1 MADNIYNN
9 NILNYNYSN
18 SARLL
23 LHVEKFTGTRRKN
36 ISYAYAKNIL
46 SKALICLMLMFM
58 GVNGVWG
65 QPVVITT
72 PDDITNDTKKLYLIQ
87 TNAFESFFMAPQANN
102 TITTNNIRGDY
113 MLWYFLDAGKD
124 NEGTE
129 NEIQYYY
136 IVNNS
141 TGKYIYNHNGN
152 SRGISLVSST
162 EFANLTNANK
172 EKCKFKIVENNTN
185 GTGYYNINVKA
196 NQTYYGLNK
205 QNGSEAN
212 QYPIRLTNS
221 QYINDVNSKWKFIRY
236 EGSFTWN
243 PPFIP
248 STDSDKH
255 YYLIQNVQRIAFH
268 ASTDDTPD
276 KVIFTNQGTERRA
289 WYFKEA
295 SADDSW
301 FQYYYIINPSTGGK
315 YMYYN
320 GTADNTGD
328 QTDAVSVKE
337 YDSNNEDRYQ
347 FVVVQA
353 ARGDGDNRVK
363 CYAIIPKLLIDNLW
377 TSNSIGYAQAD
388 IADGLNMGIINSRN
402 ASNGAQWD
410 FITTVF
416 NTLCNNPVIS
426 FSNTTG
432 KVTLSTT
439 TIWPSIY
446 YTTNGT
452 TPSSSNGTKYT
463 DPFDV
468 TEETTIKAIVT
479 KTGFTDSEVITRTIY
494 KVATPTIQDNGDNT
508 ISITCATSGADIYYT
523 TDGTTTPTTSSTK
536 YTAPLGW
543 EFSGKTIKA
552 IAVKNDMI
560 NSAVGEA
567 TITMKCA
574 KPVFTR
580 NGNNI
585 TISCAFPEGAQ
596 IYYTI
601 NGGDPTSSSTPYS
614 SAIPVA
620 TDDIIKAIAIAPGFN
635 NSDVATKKIYR
646 ELTPDENDKY
656 HITSSDEFE
665 IFTDMANSEFAD
677 KDFIL
682 DTDVTGTAVSEIT
695 QTFTGTFDGGGHTIS
710 GLRHALFNS
719 INGGIVKNVFLD
731 NVSISSGTNVGA
743 ICNEATGDTRIY
755 NCGILA
761 SGSTVENDQKG
772 YTVITSCSSTISGS
786 NYVGGIVGLLDG
798 SSRVINCFSYAN
810 ITGGTYVGG
819 IVGYNNVATTS
830 SNLKTMVMNCMF
842 YGDIT
847 GNSNKAP
854 IYNGENIVNEDATG
868 VGNFNYFWGGASY
881 VENEDIQTYNCALM
895 AETRYLQR
903 FEFFRHLLNSHLEL
917 AGWWA
922 TGTYSKENMLKWVEE
937 PSKIGTSTPYPIL
950 KTPGKYASVVNIDVN
965 HSETIPTVG
974 TTVGTLGVTIQMGSG
989 GAVYGPPT
997 GASISNGSLTLNIT
1011 DKDPEHFNFNYRKVQ
1026 LPFYNDV
1033 GTNNYRKASDGTS
1046 RVVTGWKIVEINGS
1060 STGTGTFTSGDD
1072 ATTDEN
1078 GNITGTPYNFADR
1091 NCTNKDLYSKSGRIF
1106 NQGAY
1111 WDVPEGVT
1119 AITIEPYWAKAAYLA
1134 DAYPDVVYDA
1144 TMITPQNVPNV
1155 GGGQIYKNGQ
1165 SYTIAGES
1173 QVVYT
1178 TIANAR
1184 SAIGTDNTV
1193 YDNAIVLVGNAHQ
1206 LYTKNNEAIGGN
1218 YKYTLT
1224 SIDLDSDNE
1233 PDYSFILRNNGRN
1246 ELHPV
1251 RFDFLNLVGLG
1262 MAQKSTSG
1270 TGTFNLGIFI
1280 PKGWFESTNT
1290 SLFRATQFEYEHSSR
1305 TASDAIIVQGG
1316 VMEQWVSNNQKG
1328 TSNKIPYIHVGG
1340 NVWFKEFHTGCHQ
1353 DKQIATK
1360 HSPISV
1366 TGGDYDEFYL
1376 TGLYRG
1382 DITSKNDDAECYI
1395 NGGRFGI
1402 VAGAAQEGIAKGT
1415 NNKGNIV
1422 WQIQNADI
1430 NEFYGGGQNA
1440 ARPVEGN
1447 ITTVITGGYIKQFC
1461 GGPKFGDMNTGKT
1474 VKTTATGTQFDTFY
1488 GAGYGG
1494 NSYSRFAPSNINN
1507 IDGDYKG
1514 WNTFLTN
1521 NYKQEYNAT
1530 YKGVSVTYNTQYI
1543 PMSNNYQNVARLLVD
1558 FVSFSLARTRGVT
1571 STLTNCTINEDFYGG
1586 GNLGKVEGDVTSTLD
1601 GCTVKG
1607 NVYGAGYGGS
1617 TPTVDVINTG
1627 NFVKAPRYDANLGV
1641 YFDPVTPATVEYTWA
1656 HRDGAVNT
1664 TALAIDKNAHILYTN
1679 EDLNALGTVTG
1690 VVTLNIN
1697 GSTTTIGGNVDGGNV
1712 YGGGAL
1718 SDVSGDDGAG
1728 NITSRVSVNVNS
1740 GSMVN
1745 VFGGGKGKSTV
1756 IRGNVVV
1763 NIGAKDG
1770 SGNLSGNGAVS
1781 GNVYGG
1787 SAFGA
1792 VNASSTKNAAGEVTD
1807 YTASEG
1813 KTTVVNIYGGAVT
1826 GSVFGGGLGQTT
1838 PSVIAAQ
1845 NFGNTTIN
1853 MEGGTVSTAIY
1864 GGANTNGV
1872 LKLDATINITGGT
1885 VGTTANA
1892 GAAPAD
1898 AVFGGGYGEPTLVNG
1913 NVTVNVGREKTGS
1926 EADHSGTA
1934 IIHGNVYGGGA
1945 LGNVNTSKPANDLVF
1960 DSTKKTDVNLFK
1972 GTINGNVFGGGLGE
1986 KASGTYGQEG
1996 YNPGVAAYEGGD
2008 VNVLLDGAKVTP
2020 TYTTGD
2026 NPTPITGQIFGA
2038 NNLNGSP
2045 LGHVTVHIKRTV
2057 DSAKDENTARTSRTT
2072 YDVAAVYGGGNQAD
2086 YIPTDAT
2093 LDPEEEGK
2101 EEENKAKIAAACAE
2115 VIIEGCQKTSINYVY
2130 GGGNAAA
2137 VPATKVTVLG
2147 TYIINTLYGGGNGAG
2162 EGNLGA
2168 NVGYKSYSSLT
2179 PTAEEKTSKQ
2189 YGSGKAETK
2198 LFGGYINNVY
2208 GASNTRGDV
2217 RGGTDVRTKSK
2228 GESAPTGRDCCGE
2241 LNVGKVY
2248 GAGSHADMD
2257 GDVNIVLECM
2267 PEDYVDQVFGGA
2279 EQATVNGNVS
2289 LVVTS
2294 GKFGRV
2300 FGGNNAGGD
2309 IHGSITVNV
2318 SEDGCKALMI
2328 GELYGGG
2335 NNAPYSIYGC
2345 TQDGSTWT
2353 ANTSGTL
2360 YFNEETEGR
2369 AAVEVYV
2376 FSCTSIGKIF
2386 GGGNNA
2392 EVIGNTRVWV
2402 NTWKGYING
2411 VKQDNIGK
2419 IGQVFG
2425 GGNAARVVGN
2435 TQVDVG
2441 TALANAGED
2450 IGVNITK
2457 GTYTSSTVGTYISPT
2472 TNEFIDLEEAGIYG
2486 GGFSADVEGN
2496 TTLNIGTRNQNM
2508 GVNIAGNIFGGG
2520 YGETTHVTGNVT
2532 VNIGTVTAGDPVGYA
2547 NITGDVYGGSAK
2559 GTVNSTNNSSVNTY
2573 TYPNPENSEEN
2584 LTANCYTKVNF
2595 YGGTITGNIHG
2606 GGLGEVGHPADVY
2619 GPVTVTM
2626 EKGSSTNTVVNNV
2639 FGCNNVLG
2647 TPKEEVTVNVNGG
2660 TVNNSVYGGGNQA
2673 AYTPSESNVN
2683 YPAVYINNGTVTE
2696 NVFGGGLGET
2706 ATVTANPHIT
2716 IGDNVEGHVV
2726 AIMKSVYGGGSL
2738 ATVDGSTNIVVN
2750 NGTIGTE
2757 GEGGATYGNIYGGG
2771 FGSSNNVRIGLVK
2784 GNTEVTVNGGSVL
2797 HNIYGGGAYGSVGTY
2812 TYASD
2817 DANAAINSHTENT
2830 GKTTI
2835 TILGGTIGTTGY
2847 ENGMIFGAS
2856 RGDIAAPGAIQDN
2869 MAWVYDTEV
2878 VIGQTN
2884 DETAGP
2890 QIKGSVYGSGEN
2902 GHTYND
2908 ASVTIHSGKIGI
2920 TEELESDPVGQK
2932 GAYYPY
2938 RGNVYGGGCGT
2949 DKYYADPTQETH
2961 DGKGTLYNITA
2972 GIVGRNATVTI
2983 DGGHMVRNVY
2993 GAGAM
2998 GSVTGGTIVNIS
3010 GNSVIGADGSGG
3022 GYVYA
3027 AARGYEDMAVGYATV
3042 GSTALNISGGTIWGS
3057 AFGGGQLGT
3066 VKGSVAVTVS
3076 GGVVKNDV
3084 YGGGALANTNTDN
3097 WNGDGSI
3104 QYVPLTVK
3112 ADPSAEE
3119 IAAGVL
3125 KTDVTPVA
3133 GYFTEASGS
3142 YTRITNPDAKANSG
3156 TTYYKKAVS
3165 GSWAAGKTSAS
3176 NTTTVSLTG
3185 GLVGNVYGGGLGNS
3199 TTMANVYGDVT
3210 VTVNEGVT
3218 NSAAGVVFNQQVEH
3232 PVIDGTDYPTPTK
3245 GRVFGCNNY
3254 NGTPT
3259 GEVTVHIYS
3268 TRQIRKDTEAEI
3280 LPGHGS
3286 SDRKFPY
3293 EIQSVYGGGNQAD
3306 YLPATGK
3313 KSHVIIEGC
3322 DDTSIEKV
3330 YGGCNSAVIPET
3342 DVLIKGCYDI
3352 GYGFGGGNGGRPIKK
3367 EDGNWYEN
3375 EGAIVIGTAR
3385 IECQGGKIGQVFGGG
3400 DSKGSCGST
3409 APVIPEQ
3416 GTGTCPLWITRLYGA
3431 GNAGDVSH
3439 VNIILAACSGNA
3451 IEYVHGGSYNAH
3463 VLGDINLTIT
3473 SGILKN
3479 VYGGNDSE
3487 GGIEGNITVNIEE
3500 TDGCNP
3506 IIIQNLVGGGNEAA
3520 YPGTL
3525 KSGGVETPINRHGKI
3540 TVNVKSATRI
3550 DNIYG
3555 GSFNA
3560 EADAD
3565 TEININ
3571 MMKGNKAGMTVE
3583 IPKEFSY
3590 IPNISGISEVDSKTI
3605 SCKIDDAIGTIGNVF
3620 GGGKEG
3626 LVKGNTQVNIN
3637 SSAKVYIM
3645 KRKLNVDPSDPDYGK
3660 VLDTNGNVINAA
3672 SGENIGAGITIDC
3685 TDEHDT
3691 EGAHITGNVFGGG
3704 ENADVTGNETYNK
3717 NGDAE
3722 IYICANKTGEGTYA
3736 SVAEGAGKVTIGNTV
3751 YGGGSAADVHG
3762 NTRVTMA
3769 GGYVFNG
3776 IFGGGYSGS
3785 VGTFTTS
3792 TDAAHTNV
3800 YDHKSHEGCIGK
3812 PISCKSGTGLCTV
3825 VVTGGQIGPVDVAVD
3840 GMNRPDAQGGPVPQG
3855 WVWGGGCGLIE
3866 DPSTNPDTHFKTYVG
3881 STDVTI
3887 GGTAFILES
3896 VIGGGE
3902 FGRVLGNTLVKIQ
3915 DHCQIGVGN
3924 GQWETVGGVD
3934 KPKRYTDGYD
3944 YGSGTTTNQFI
3955 NPLETTVT
3963 SGVGGNALA
3972 ECSHFPYGRNKGTTE
3987 APNWVYEPYD
3997 PYYKYFS
4004 SYVNDHPDLSPATT
4018 DNPSDG
4024 KTWIGCVFGGG
4035 SGYMPYKI
4043 KNNIGEDIGYDWCR
4057 SAGWVEGN
4065 ANVQISG
4072 GHILTNVYGG
4082 NEYTDV
4088 KGTCTVTMTG
4098 GTIGVP
4104 RTLEQI
4110 AAHPVTCYLFGGG
4123 KGDERSHFNQYT
4135 NAGSVVVNVSGGIIY
4150 GSVFG
4155 GAEDGHVIGDA
4166 TVTISKGDPFTIG
4179 STTYNDGPIIG
4190 TWGTSYV
4197 DGNIFGGGRGFSGGN
4212 LAAGAVGGNTTVN
4225 ITGGTMLG
4233 SIYGGGRMASVG
4245 IGFMDSSDSS
4255 YGQLREDEGGKKY
4268 GHITVNISGGT
4279 IGNDLEFQPVPRR
4292 IQAQNDLETWKT
4304 ENHIPKTEFYYGKD
4318 DNDKNLYLLSHTKG
4332 GNVFGGSM
4340 GRLTLLNGSTNDLWP
4355 KLGTVKTTKVNIYG
4369 NAVIKGNV
4377 YGGAEF
4383 SMTRGDTY
4391 TTVGGILEDD
4401 NTTITTTSSDNPT
4414 IKRDIFGG
4422 GYGSD
4427 DFETETTV
4435 PAGGFDYDEY
4445 TFTPMQLAGIVC
4457 GDTYINIKGGQVEK
4471 NIYGGGE
4478 MATVGLINFT
4488 DAVKHNYDFALSW
4501 PYKMG
4506 FIPYMANGPVGGT
4519 TNINIDGG
4527 RIGITGKDYTGP
4539 ATIDGAA
4546 ASDEEKKAR
4555 REDNGDVFGGGKGK
4569 AGSRYDYAF
4578 CANVKATDVTIN
4590 FGGDVPTPETYKT
4603 ETTKCITG
4611 SVYGGGENGH
4621 VIDNTKVILKKG
4633 LIGHAIYGGG
4643 KGKDTYKHELNR
4655 IDGGGTY
4662 TADIY
4667 SVTAGKV
4674 YGNTYI
4680 EMEGGYVVRNIYGGG
4695 NMASTGKGNYSG
4707 GADDYSTSGYGE
4719 TLTGNLWDNVSE
4731 FSQAFLSSGKTYVNI
4746 KGGQVGCI
4754 IKTSDGPDKDG
4765 MKDGLP
4771 YGNVFGGA
4779 RGASAPNVEESP
4791 RYLYAPLFYS
4801 GYVNE
4806 THVHVYD
4813 SAGVEPPKIFGSVY
4827 GGGQDGHV
4835 RRDTHVIID
4844 AGEIGKPYTDATTA
4858 NSLIGTSDLSHPQW
4872 LHRGNVY
4879 GSGSGIGKYEYDFNN
4894 DGDYNDHIDNYGA
4907 RKITLYEKDYSNSAG
4922 SVTRFTNVQINGGT
4936 IHRNVYGG
4944 GSLANVGAPK
4954 IGQSYYQYKKGDT
4967 EEGHGEGK
4975 QSGNEVNITGG
4986 TISSATDY
4994 AASYGG
5000 NVFGA
5005 SRGLGTTETNPA
5017 QFSTSVST
5025 EVNITPKKTGEL
5037 TYDYTSYPTIAGNVY
5052 GGGEAAQVRKDTKL
5066 TLIGGI
5072 IGEDVYGGGKGNDAI
5087 AADVGG
5093 RVTVDLN
5100 GITDDEGNVILVV
5113 PTTSRGCSV
5122 RRVFG
5127 GNDLNGTPRGHVKVH
5142 VHATQHKDKLAIHDA
5157 LNENDDYKKY
5167 AKFSNIAGYSIKSY
5181 GELVT
5186 LAENTYHLN
5195 INSDKTILAGD
5206 GSDAEKTEA
5215 LKRIQDAVERA
5226 ELAKFATELH
5236 VDLTGLTK
5244 TEDMRIAVAN
5254 KKYDVEA
5261 VYGGGDLAL
5270 YQPFGPQANGTAADY
5285 KATTEMAEV
5294 IIDGCEKTSIRQVY
5308 GGGNA
5313 ASTPA
5318 NLLNVYGTY
5327 EIDELFGGGNGKDP
5341 YQNVT
5346 DNKWYG
5352 NPGANVGYYDFME
5365 YITTGT
5371 DVTNDGDGSPEH
5383 PYVAH
5388 KKSDAIEKEYR
5399 EANYWYGT
5407 GKAETNVIGGRI
5419 HFVYGG
5425 SNEAGNIRTLA
5436 LSVFETSTECQVV
5449 IDKSYGAGK
5458 NAEIDGEAR
5467 IQMNCVDYMGV
5478 LFGGSTDA
5486 DVRSDVNLTVTN
5498 GHFGAVYGGNDT
5510 SGHIYGAI
5518 TVTIKEEGCKPIVI
5532 DKLYGGGL
5540 GVNAPYSIYG
5550 YYNTGEKDAENK
5562 DIYKPRDY
5570 EKFREDSIAAMATV
5584 TDPNDEEQVKN
5595 ALLAKGIYGYPKAN
5609 PQINVISATKIG
5621 EIFGGGNEALVI
5633 GSPHINVNMEQGH
5646 IAAKYV
5652 DESYSQFTQGAHE
5665 VTDHETTY
5673 TYYVSGYEAA
5683 EGSTHGK
5690 AVLAVGTIDNIFGG
5704 GDQATIDGDTYV
5716 ELGTGTHLN
5725 AENVLVPINTYDE
5738 NSSYRDVATIT
5749 RSVFGGG
5756 NSADVTGNTKVLLG
5770 KGSTV
5775 GDRVFG
5781 GGNLGSV
5788 GTVKTKT
5795 TPTGHSHSGDCIQK
5809 PTAFEANTGTC
5820 TVTVTGGYV
5829 GPFTLTNYPSTAANS
5844 GDPTGQVI
5852 TPKPMHMKNVDS
5864 NNNPLDPDDLGY
5876 VFGASRGDSKD
5887 PAVDPD
5893 IEYKAYVNKTH
5904 VTIKNGYVAGHE
5916 GETDFI
5922 TRPLI
5927 AGGVYGGS
5935 ENGHVLQDTWV
5946 NIEGGQIGLGEDLT
5960 AAYAEADF
5968 IDPLTATPAQI
5979 EEKANAMPECA
5990 HWDYGK
5996 VYPGDTE
6003 KKYLPYDKHAIEDE
6017 ADGPSSK
6024 EGSDGHTFYGNV
6036 FGGGSGYWPYEVH
6049 NPGEGEPAYEWLE
6062 TAGMVEGNTHVTIS
6076 GGHVLTNIY
6085 GGNEMTSTKGK
6096 CYVEMTGGTLGLP
6109 RTLAQIAAHPV
6120 TCYLFGAGKGDQRT
6134 HFNKRTD
6141 VQDTDVKVTGGIVYG
6156 SVFGGGEDGHVLGS
6170 VTMTIGKA
6178 AVGTVGEEGYEP
6190 ASGPIIG
6197 TWGTSYVDGN
6207 VFGGGRGFSG
6217 EALTAGVVCGDIN
6230 IAINSGTMLGSI
6242 YGGGRLGSVGTYL
6255 AAPKLSDGTT
6265 DNPHYGAMIPDG
6277 KDEDDVETEHT
6288 VDAPGHTHG
6297 HITID
6302 ISGGTIGNNYEFI
6315 IPNDDNTPNTITETD
6330 ISKWTTTSGG
6340 DWEKWKNYNHVP
6352 NTLYDSTNGRVT
6364 HTKGGNVFT
6373 GGMGRRTALDGTEI
6387 SNWTKLGNVKS
6398 TKLTISDDAW
6408 IKGNVY
6414 GGGEFGAVTGYHTT
6428 NEKNYGTEISI
6439 TGGTIGVE
6447 VRENEAPQ
6455 KANVDVPTTYPES
6468 GNSTVQYTFGSV
6480 YGGGYGTEDK
6490 IAEVTTSDKA
6500 DLLGALVTD
6509 NSTIIMS
6516 GGHVRASVFG
6526 GGELAALGGNTH
6538 VNISGGEIGRNE
6550 VKAKDD
6556 SNPGYVMFGGATMGN
6571 VYGGGKGS
6579 MNNSY
6584 TGQVMGNTNV
6594 NITGGSIYHMVYGGG
6609 ALGSVGTFDR
6619 SDGAGHPAY
6628 IPLAGVPYQWRYTN
6642 KEPIY
6647 PYEPQG
6653 DRTPT
6658 GTATVNITGGT
6669 IGISGRDNGLVFGSS
6684 RGDISVPVG
6693 SPISLDPCD
6702 NLAWVYKS
6710 VVNIGTLKA
6719 DPEADDDY
6727 TTPLIKGSVY
6737 GGGEN
6742 GHNYSNATVTIN
6754 SGSIGVPDKNPATN
6768 EVEPWWD
6775 LGKGVAFNDE
6785 VRSKRGNV
6793 YGAGS
6798 GEDTYTGTDGK
6809 QHFNARAGMVGGSTI
6824 VNIAGGHIGRSVY
6837 GGGAMSSV
6845 GNITNGNDTISKG
6858 PLVET
6863 AKHADETKSFAL
6875 SWPYEFQF
6883 ATNTGRTTVNVTGGH
6898 IGTKNIDGGDVYGS
6912 SRGKAGDRYATAHL
6926 AYVNETV
6933 VNINYTNPPED
6944 DKTEEEIENDYTI
6957 PCVTGSVHG
6966 SGEDGY
6972 VYGDAHVTLN
6982 SGLIGHSIYGA
6993 GKGKGTYKLKLLK
7006 IGATEGSED
7015 VNDYYDADVYSLIA
7029 GKVLGNTYV
7038 TMNGGRVHRNVYG
7051 GGNMASVG
7059 KGNYSGGTDDYSADG
7074 KSPGYGENINENLW
7088 TSEYDPN
7095 DNTSVKDN
7103 AWHFLNSGKTT
7114 VNILGGIV
7122 GYVDPTNPSSSVK
7135 NNLPYGN
7142 VFGGCTGEAAPNISE
7157 TPRYHYCPA
7166 FFSGYVNET
7175 DVTIGTLGKPA
7186 KPAVG
7191 TEGEPGYQPAEPA
7204 VPASGPTI
7212 LGSVYGGGQDG
7223 HVRRDTKVTVNYGEI
7238 GMAYSYTNRTDV
7250 LKTLDKNAVS
7260 EEAALTNT
7268 SDLDNDQWTHRGNVY
7283 GSGSGISKY
7292 EYDFNYDK
7300 DFDDTGIE
7308 YGKIPGTDNPNYVNE
7323 RDYSNSAGSVTRF
7336 TEVNINGGII
7346 HRNVYGG
7353 GSNASV
7359 GAPKIGQTYDPYKKD
7374 DTAEGHTKGKQSMCT
7389 VTISGTIGTPDD
7401 YTPGFKYNQN
7411 YGGEVYGGSRGIPG
7425 LDESFANTVWTLVKI
7440 KNGATIMGNVFGGG
7454 DAGMVKKDSEVIVGD

>member
-46 SKALICLMLMFM
+46 GKALICLMLMFM

-113 MLWYFLDAGKD
+113 MLWYFLDAGVVD
-124 NEGTE
+124 G
-129 NEIQYYY
+129 IQYYY

-152 SRGISLVSST
+152 SRGINLISST
-162 EFANLTNANK
+162 DFAGLSNANK

-212 QYPIRLTNS
+212 AYPIRLTNS
-221 QYINDVNSKWKFIRY
+221 QYINDVNSTWKFIRY
-236 EGSFTWN
+236 EGSFTWT
-243 PPFIP
+243 PPFTP
-248 STDSDKH
+248 STDSDK
-255 YYLIQNVQRIAFH
+255 YYYQIQNVQRTTFH
-268 ASTDDTPD
+268 ISTDNTPD
-276 KVIFTNQGTERRA
+276 KVTFTNQATERRA

-295 SADDSW
+295 SADSW

-320 GTADNTGD
+320 GTADNTND

-353 ARGDGDNRVK
+353 ARGDGANRVT

-377 TSNSIGYAQAD
+377 TSSSIGYAQAD
-388 IADGLNMGIINSRN
+388 IADGLNMGIINSRS
-402 ASNGAQWD
+402 ASNGAHWD
-410 FITTVF
+410 FKTIEF
-416 NTLCNNPVIS
+416 NTLCNNPDIS

-439 TIWPSIY
+439 TTWPSIY

-494 KVATPTIQDNGDNT
+494 KVATPTIQNNSDNT

-523 TDGTTTPTTSSTK
+523 TDGSTPTTSSTK
-536 YTAPLGW
+536 YTAPLGL
-543 EFSGKTIKA
+543 ESSGKTIKA

-567 TITMKCA
+567 TITFQCA
-574 KPVFTR
+574 KPIFTR

-596 IYYTI
+596 IYYI
-601 NGGDPTSSSTPYS
+601 KNGGDADPNTLYEG
-614 SAIPVA
+614 AITVD

-635 NSDVATKKIYR
+635 NSEIATKKIYR

-677 KDFIL
+677 KNFIL
-682 DTDVTGTAVSEIT
+682 DTDVTGSAVSEIT
-695 QTFTGTFDGGGHTIS
+695 QTFTGTFDGGGNTIS

-719 INGGIVKNVFLD
+719 INGGIVKNVFID
-731 NVSISSGTNVGA
+731 NVSISNGTNVGA

-755 NCGILA
+755 NCGVLA
-761 SGSTVENDQKG
+761 SSSTVETNQKG

-810 ITGGTYVGG
+810 ITGGTNVGG

-847 GNSNKAP
+847 GGSDKAP
-854 IYNGENIVNEDATG
+854 IYNGTKIVNQDAAG
-868 VGNFNYFWGGASY
+868 VSNYNYFFGGASY
-881 VENEDIQTYNCALM
+881 VENKDIQTYNCALM
-895 AETRYLQR
+895 AEVRYLQR

-922 TGTYSKENMLKWVEE
+922 TGRYSKEEMLKWVEE
-937 PSKIGTSTPYPIL
+937 PNKIGTSTPYPVL
-950 KTPGKYASVVNIDVN
+950 KTQGKYASVVNIDAENATTQTERNKGGKLDELTVN
-965 HSETIPTVG
+965 IRMG
-974 TTVGTLGVTIQMGSG
+974 TG

-997 GASISNGSLTLNIT
+997 GASITTSSLTLNVT
-1011 DKDPEHFNFNYRKVQ
+1011 DKDPAHFNFNYKKVQ
-1026 LPFYNDV
+1026 LPYYNDV
-1033 GTNNYRKASDGTS
+1033 GSKNYTGN
-1046 RVVTGWKIVEINGS
+1046 RVVTGWKIVSISGGTEGS
-1060 STGTGTFTSGDD
+1060 FTTGDD
-1072 ATTDEN
+1072 ATATVNAE
-1078 GNITGTPYNFADR
+1078 TGEVTLTTPYNFADR

-1119 AITIEPYWAKAAYLA
+1119 DIIIEPYWAKAAYLA
-1134 DAYPDVVYDA
+1134 DSNPDVVYNDKMD
-1144 TMITPQNVPNV
+1144 TRYDVPNV
-1155 GGGQIYKNGQ
+1155 GGGQIYTNEQ

-1184 SAIGTDNTV
+1184 NALGTGNTV
-1193 YDNAIVLVGNAHQ
+1193 YDNAIVLVGNAHNIGISSNASDRS
-1206 LYTKNNEAIGGN
+1206 YTIMSA
-1218 YKYTLT
+1218 
-1224 SIDLDSDNE
+1224 DFDHDNE
-1233 PDYSFILRNNGRN
+1233 PDYSYILRFDSRN
-1246 ELHPV
+1246 ETHPV
-1251 RFDFLNLVGLG
+1251 RVDFLNIPGLG
-1262 MAQKSTSG
+1262 MAQKSTG
-1270 TGTFNLGIFI
+1270 GKGTFNFGIMQPI
-1280 PKGWFESTNT
+1280 GWFESTNT
-1290 SLFRATQFEYEHSSR
+1290 SLFRVTQLEYDRSNR
-1305 TASDAIIVQGG
+1305 GAAPLIVQGG
-1316 VMEQWVSNNQKG
+1316 VFEQWVSGQTQKVNNK
-1328 TSNKIPYIHVGG
+1328 TTYFHVGG
-1340 NVWFKEFHTGCHQ
+1340 NVWFKEFHRGSHQ
-1353 DKQIATK
+1353 DNTYISK
-1360 HSPISV
+1360 HPPVSV

-1382 DITSKNDDAECYI
+1382 DIANYADNAECYI

-1402 VAGAAQEGIAKGT
+1402 VAGAAQEGIGKAGGADNT
-1415 NNKGNIV
+1415 GNLV

-1440 ARPVEGN
+1440 AHPVEGN

-1494 NSYSRFAPSNINN
+1494 NSYSRFAPKNIND
-1507 IDGDYKG
+1507 IIGDYG
-1514 WNTFLTN
+1514 SDNWNTFLNN
-1521 NYKQEYNAT
+1521 NYKQEYKND
-1530 YKGVSVTYNTQYI
+1530 YKGVSVTYHTQYI
-1543 PMSNNYQNVARLLVD
+1543 PMSKNDVNVARLLVD

-1571 STLTNCTINEDFYGG
+1571 SMLTNCTINQDFYGG

-1601 GCTVKG
+1601 GCTVRG

-1627 NFVKAPRYDANLGV
+1627 NFVKAPYYDENLGV

-1664 TALAIDKNAHILYTN
+1664 TALAIDKTNHILYTN
-1679 EDLNALGTVTG
+1679 EDLNTLGTVTG

-1718 SDVSGDDGAG
+1718 SDVSGDDGEG
-1728 NITSRVSVNVNS
+1728 NITSHVSVNVNS

-1745 VFGGGKGKSTV
+1745 VFGGGKGESTV
-1756 IRGNVVV
+1756 VRGNVVV

-1770 SGNLSGNGAVS
+1770 SGNLSGDGEVR

-1813 KTTVVNIYGGAVT
+1813 KTTLVNIYGGAVT

-1864 GGANTNGV
+1864 GGSNANGV
-1872 LKLDATINITGGT
+1872 LKLDATLNITGGT
-1885 VGTTANA
+1885 VGTPANA
-1892 GAAPAD
+1892 GDAPAD
-1898 AVFGGGYGEPTLVNG
+1898 AVFGGGYGEPTVVEG
-1913 NVTVNVGREKTGS
+1913 DVTVNIGREKTGS
-1926 EADHSGTA
+1926 ETEHSGTA
-1934 IIHGNVYGGGA
+1934 TINGNVYGGGA
-1945 LGNVNTSKPANDLVF
+1945 LG
-1960 DSTKKTDVNLFK
+1960 DVNANTTLNLLK
-1972 GTINGNVFGGGLGE
+1972 GTINGNVFGGGLGR
-1986 KASGTYGQEG
+1986 QEAE
-1996 YNPGVAAYEGGD
+1996 NVTPVAATVGGD
-2008 VNVLLDGAKVTP
+2008 VLVTLDGAKVTP
-2020 TYTTGD
+2020 TYTTGV

-2057 DSAKDENTARTSRTT
+2057 DSAKDENTVRTSRTT
-2072 YDVAAVYGGGNQAD
+2072 YDIAAVYGGGNQAD

-2093 LDPEEEGK
+2093 LNPEEEGK
-2101 EEENKAKIAAACAE
+2101 EEENKAKIAAATAE
-2115 VIIEGCQKTSINYVY
+2115 VLIEGCQKTSINYVY

-2345 TQDGSTWT
+2345 TQDGNTWT

-2360 YFNEETEGR
+2360 YFDEEDKGR

-2376 FSCTSIGKIF
+2376 YSCTSIGKIF

-2595 YGGTITGNIHG
+2595 YGGTITGNLYG
-2606 GGLGEVGHPADVY
+2606 GGLGEDNTGTEDDHAANVF

-2647 TPKEEVTVNVNGG
+2647 TPKESVTVNVNGG

-2673 AYTPSESNVN
+2673 AYTPTESNVN
-2683 YPAVYINNGTVTE
+2683 YPAVNINNGTVTE

-2716 IGDNVEGHVV
+2716 IGDNAEGHTVT
-2726 AIMKSVYGGGSL
+2726 ILKSVYGGGSL
-2738 ATVDGSTNIVVN
+2738 ASVDGSTNIVVN

-2784 GNTEVTVNGGSVL
+2784 SNTEVTINGGNVL

-2812 TYASD
+2812 SYASD
-2817 DANAAINSHTENT
+2817 DANAAINGHTENT

-2920 TEELESDPVGQK
+2920 TEELDSDPVGQK

-2949 DKYYADPTQETH
+2949 DKYYADPSQETH
-2961 DGKGTLYNITA
+2961 DGNGTLYNITA

-2983 DGGHMVRNVY
+2983 DGGHVVRNVY

-2998 GSVTGGTIVNIS
+2998 GSVTGGTTVNIS
-3010 GNSVIGADGSGG
+3010 GISVIGADGSGG

-3097 WNGDGSI
+3097 WNTSTNTWNDTSTGTYYSEVKHLKYVQDEGVGEANASPVNGYYVRSGDSPN
-3104 QYVPLTVK
+3104 YTYTLTSDTK
-3112 ADPSAEE
+3112 AQ
-3119 IAAGVL
+3119 
-3125 KTDVTPVA
+3125 K
-3133 GYFTEASGS
+3133 
-3142 YTRITNPDAKANSG
+3142 G
-3156 TTYYKKAVS
+3156 TTYYKKHENFLSV
-3165 GSWAAGKTSAS
+3165 AAEGTEFKTI
-3176 NTTTVSLTG
+3176 VSLTG
-3185 GLVGNVYGGGLGNS
+3185 GTIGNAYGGGLGRFAVEASGTPGNPDYVAAVPAVEA
-3199 TTMANVYGDVT
+3199 MVYGDVT
-3210 VTVNEGVT
+3210 VTV
-3218 NSAAGVVFNQQVEH
+3218 
-3232 PVIDGTDYPTPTK
+3232 DGTKFTQETERVDGKAIPTT
-3245 GRVFGCNNY
+3245 GRVFGCNNK
-3254 NGTPT
+3254 NGTP
-3259 GEVTVHIYS
+3259 
-3268 TRQIRKDTEAEI
+3268 K
-3280 LPGHGS
+3280 GS
-3286 SDRKFPY
+3286 VNVVIKQTKRLDDGAHVKNQF
-3293 EIQSVYGGGNQAD
+3293 EIQGVYGGGNMAD
-3306 YLPATGK
+3306 YVPETYDNATEFGQ
-3313 KSHVIIEGC
+3313 STHVLIEGC
-3322 DDTSIEKV
+3322 DNTSIERV
-3330 YGGCNSAVIPET
+3330 YGGGNASNVPVSDVVIE
-3342 DVLIKGCYDI
+3342 GAFQI
-3352 GYGFGGGNGGRPIKK
+3352 GYVFGGGNGGDKISKD
-3367 EDGNWYEN
+3367 DGITWEEN
-3375 EGAIVIGTAR
+3375 PGAKVAGYTNVLLKGGTIGEA
-3385 IECQGGKIGQVFGGG
+3385 FGGS
-3400 DSKGSCGST
+3400 DSKGTVGGSDLKT
-3409 APVIPEQ
+3409 DPNEICELVINNV
-3416 GTGTCPLWITRLYGA
+3416 YGA
-3431 GNAGDVSH
+3431 SKEADFDGDVLLDLSR
-3439 VNIILAACSGNA
+3439 CSG
-3451 IEYVHGGSYNAH
+3451 EVDKVFGGSYNAN
-3463 VLGDINLTIT
+3463 VRGNVTINIT
-3473 SGILKN
+3473 SGIYTS
-3479 VYGGNDSE
+3479 VYGGNDRQ
-3487 GGIEGNITVNIEE
+3487 GTIGGNIIINIEE
-3500 TDGCNP
+3500 VDQCNP
-3506 IIIQNLVGGGNEAA
+3506 IIIQNLFGGGSQADYPGTGALTYIGTVPKPNPETTPETNPSDYSSFTTGSITINIKAATRIDRVFGGCDNAKATGNTAVNINMVKGSLAGNGFTRPATYTGDPIPNMHTGNAYAVVSGLKAGDDVTGYYTRSGSTYTQVTSGTTAAANTTYYQYLTGISYIDNAIGTIGSVYGGGNQGDVDGNTIVNIGTVQDIGFVKTPAHLTPKTKTDPSDPDTYNVLGAHITGSVFGGGNEA
-3520 YPGTL
+3520 
-3525 KSGGVETPINRHGKI
+3525 N
-3540 TVNVKSATRI
+3540 
-3550 DNIYG
+3550 
-3555 GSFNA
+3555 
-3560 EADAD
+3560 
-3565 TEININ
+3565 
-3571 MMKGNKAGMTVE
+3571 
-3583 IPKEFSY
+3583 
-3590 IPNISGISEVDSKTI
+3590 
-3605 SCKIDDAIGTIGNVF
+3605 
-3620 GGGKEG
+3620 
-3626 LVKGNTQVNIN
+3626 
-3637 SSAKVYIM
+3637 
-3645 KRKLNVDPSDPDYGK
+3645 
-3660 VLDTNGNVINAA
+3660 
-3672 SGENIGAGITIDC
+3672 
-3685 TDEHDT
+3685 
-3691 EGAHITGNVFGGG
+3691 
-3704 ENADVTGNETYNK
+3704 VTGNTTVNIGTADYSATTDFEGISIDK
-3717 NGDAE
+3717 DA
-3722 IYICANKTGEGTYA
+3722 K
-3736 SVAEGAGKVTIGNTV
+3736 GKGGTV
-3751 YGGGSAADVHG
+3751 YGGGNQGNVLG
-3762 NTRVTMA
+3762 NTYVTVS
-3769 GGYVFNG
+3769 GGNRDNIGNGLYIYNG

-3785 VGTFTTS
+3785 VGTFTRS

-3812 PISCKSGTGLCTV
+3812 PISCAEGTGLCTV

-3915 DHCQIGVGN
+3915 DQCQIGVGN
-3924 GQWETVGGVD
+3924 GEYNKDENNKPTT
-3934 KPKRYTDGYD
+3934 PKRYTEA
-3944 YGSGTTTNQFI
+3944 QFI

-3972 ECSHFPYGRNKGTTE
+3972 ECSHFPYGNNNNE
-3987 APNWVYEPYD
+3987 YLPYD

-4043 KNNIGEDIGYDWCR
+4043 KNNIGNEIGYDWCR
-4057 SAGWVEGN
+4057 SAGWVEGDTE
-4065 ANVQISG
+4065 VRISG

-4098 GTIGVP
+4098 GTLGVP

-4135 NAGSVVVNVSGGIIY
+4135 NVGNVVVNVRGGIIY

-4166 TVTISKGDPFTIG
+4166 TVNIESGAV
-4179 STTYNDGPIIG
+4179 IG

-4233 SIYGGGRMASVG
+4233 SIYGGGRLASVG

-4279 IGNDLEFQPVPRR
+4279 IGNDWEFQPVPRR
-4292 IQAQNDLETWKT
+4292 IQTQNALDTWKT
-4304 ENHIPKTEFYYGKD
+4304 ENHIPNTEFYYGKD
-4318 DNDKNLYLLSHTKG
+4318 DNDNNLYLLSHTKG

-4414 IKRDIFGG
+4414 IKRNVFGG

-4427 DFETETTV
+4427 DFTTKTTV

-4457 GDTYINIKGGQVEK
+4457 GDTYINIKDGQVEK

-4488 DAVKHNYDFALSW
+4488 DAVKHDTHTGTPGTSDEKLYDFALSW

-4578 CANVKATDVTIN
+4578 CANVKATKVNIEYPVDNSATPAN
-4590 FGGDVPTPETYKT
+4590 YKDKTGDTYDYD
-4603 ETTKCITG
+4603 CITG

-4633 LIGHAIYGGG
+4633 LIGHAMYGGG

-4707 GADDYSTSGYGE
+4707 GADDYSESGYGE

-4746 KGGQVGCI
+4746 KGGQVGYI

-4779 RGASAPNVEESP
+4779 RGASAPNIEESP

-4813 SAGVEPPKIFGSVY
+4813 STGVEPPKIFGSVY

-4967 EEGHGEGK
+4967 AEGHGEGK

-5142 VHATQHKDKLAIHDA
+5142 VHATQHKDKLAIHDISKST
-5157 LNENDDYKKY
+5157 DYKKY
-5167 AKFSNIAGYSIKSY
+5167 DKFSNIAGYSITSY
-5181 GELVT
+5181 DGLIS
-5186 LAENTYHLN
+5186 LAEGTYNLATT
-5195 INSDKTILAGD
+5195 IADDKTILAGT
-5206 GSDAEKTEA
+5206 GTDAEKTEA

-5270 YQPFGPQANGTAADY
+5270 YQPFGPQANGTADDY
-5285 KATTEMAEV
+5285 KATTEFAEV

-5327 EIDELFGGGNGKDP
+5327 EIDELFGGGNGKDA
-5341 YQNVT
+5341 YQKS
-5346 DNKWYG
+5346 DGKLYQ

-5486 DVRSDVNLTVTN
+5486 DVHSDVNLTVTN

-5532 DKLYGGGL
+5532 DKLYGAGL
-5540 GVNAPYSIYG
+5540 GTKAPYSIYG
-5550 YYNTGEKDAENK
+5550 YYNTGVLDGDNK
-5562 DIYKPRDY
+5562 YIYEPRDY
-5570 EKFREDSIAAMATV
+5570 EKFKEDSIAAMATV

-5621 EIFGGGNEALVI
+5621 EIFGGGNQALVI
-5633 GSPHINVNMEQGH
+5633 GSPHINVNMEQGY

-5665 VTDHETTY
+5665 VTDHGTTY

-5683 EGSTHGK
+5683 EGSTYGK

-5781 GGNLGSV
+5781 GGNLGGV
-5788 GTVKTKT
+5788 GTIKTKI

-5852 TPKPMHMKNVDS
+5852 TPKPMHMKNVD
-5864 NNNPLDPDDLGY
+5864 NENNPLDPDDYGY

-5893 IEYKAYVNKTH
+5893 IEYKAYVNETH

-5916 GETDFI
+5916 GEADYI

-5935 ENGHVLQDTWV
+5935 ENGHVLKDTWV

-5996 VYPGDTE
+5996 IYPGDTE
-6003 KKYLPYDKHAIEDE
+6003 KKYLPYDQHAIEDE
-6017 ADGPSSK
+6017 SSK

-6036 FGGGSGYWPYEVH
+6036 FGGGSGYWPYAVA
-6049 NPGEGEPAYEWLE
+6049 NPGVGEPAYEWLE

-6120 TCYLFGAGKGDQRT
+6120 TCYLFGAGKGDQRS

-6178 AVGTVGEEGYEP
+6178 AVGTEGEEGYEP

-6230 IAINSGTMLGSI
+6230 LTINSGTMLGSI

-6255 AAPKLSDGTT
+6255 ASQKLSDGTT

-6277 KDEDDVETEHT
+6277 TDEDDVETEHT
-6288 VDAPGHTHG
+6288 ADAPGHTHG
-6297 HITID
+6297 HITIN

-6315 IPNDDNTPNTITETD
+6315 IPNADNTPNTITETD

-6352 NTLYDSTNGRVT
+6352 NTLYDSSNGRVT

-6373 GGMGRRTALDGTEI
+6373 GGMGRRTALDGSEI

-6398 TKLTISDDAW
+6398 TKLTISGDAW
-6408 IKGNVY
+6408 IKSNVY

-6428 NEKNYGTEISI
+6428 SEKNYGTEISI

-6447 VRENEAPQ
+6447 VTGTTLV
-6455 KANVDVPTTYPES
+6455 KTTVPVPDDYPES
-6468 GNSTVQYTFGSV
+6468 GNSAVQYTFGSV

-6500 DLLGALVTD
+6500 DLLGALVTS
-6509 NSTIIMS
+6509 NSTITMS

-6526 GGELAALGGNTH
+6526 GGELAALGGNTN
-6538 VNISGGEIGRNE
+6538 VTISGGEIGRNE

-6579 MNNSY
+6579 MDNSY

-6594 NITGGSIYHMVYGGG
+6594 NISGGSIYHIVYGGG

-6619 SDGAGHPAY
+6619 SDGAGNPAY
-6628 IPLAGVPYQWRYTN
+6628 IPMPGVPYQWRYTN

-6684 RGDISVPVG
+6684 RGGLSIPVG
-6693 SPISLDPCD
+6693 SPRPLDPCD

-6719 DPEADDDY
+6719 DPETDDDY

-6768 EVEPWWD
+6768 EPDPWWEF
-6775 LGKGVAFNDE
+6775 LGKDDAFNDE

-6798 GEDTYTGTDGK
+6798 GEDTYTGTDK
-6809 QHFNARAGMVGGSTI
+6809 KEHFNARAGMVGGSTI

-6845 GNITNGNDTISKG
+6845 GNIINGNDTIASANK
-6858 PLVET
+6858 

-6883 ATNTGRTTVNVTGGH
+6883 ATNTGRAIVNVTGGH

-6926 AYVNETV
+6926 ACVNETV

-6944 DKTEEEIENDYTI
+6944 DKTEEELENDYTI

-6972 VYGDAHVTLN
+6972 VYGDARVTLN
-6982 SGLIGHSIYGA
+6982 KGLIGHSIYGA
-6993 GKGKGTYKLKLLK
+6993 GKGKGTYKVKLLK

-7029 GKVLGNTYV
+7029 GKVMGNTYV

-7059 KGNYSGGTDDYSADG
+7059 KGNYAGGEDDYST
-7074 KSPGYGENINENLW
+7074 SGYGENINENLW

-7142 VFGGCTGEAAPNISE
+7142 VFGGCTGEAAPNIAE

-7175 DVTIGTLGKPA
+7175 DVTIGSLGKPA

-7191 TEGEPGYQPAEPA
+7191 TEGEPGYQPAEPT

-7292 EYDFNYDK
+7292 KYDFNYDNK
-7300 DFDDTGIE
+7300 IDDTVPGITYNDKPIKE
-7308 YGKIPGTDNPNYVNE
+7308 E
-7323 RDYSNSAGSVTRF
+7323 DYSNSAGSVTRF

-7359 GAPKIGQTYDPYKKD
+7359 GAPKIGQTYDPYKKG
-7374 DTAEGHTKGKQSMCT
+7374 DTAEGHTEGKQSMCT

-7411 YGGEVYGGSRGIPG
+7411 YGGEVYGASRGIAG
-7425 LDESFANTVWTLVKI
+7425 LGESFANTVWTLVKI
-7440 KNGATIMGNVFGGG
+7440 KNGATILGNVFGGG
-7454 DAGMVKKDSEVIVGD
+7454 DNGMVKKDSEVIVGDER